1 MSTGNLPFEP
11 EAAFRLAA
19 EINDDALA
27 DCGGKRIGVLVV
39 TYNAASTLLNV
50 LKRIPPAVW
59 RNIEQVVVFDDA
71 SRDATYELAIGIKAL
86 HDLPKLT
93 VLKQPR
99 NLGYGGNQKAGYRY
113 FIERGFDAVVLLHGD
128 GQYAPELLAQM
139 YAPLVRGEAE
149 AVFGSRMMK
158 RYGGALK
165 GGMPLY
171 KFVGNR
177 ILTWIENRALG
188 LRLTEFH
195 SGYRAYSL
203 AALRQIALGRMTD
216 DFHFDTE
223 IIIKLRHQ
231 GFRILEI
238 PIPTYYGDEL
248 CYVDGLKYARRVVRA
263 LWRYSQTVR
272 AVRAHPEFQEYW
284 QQYPLKEAAH
294 SSHSTV
300 RALLTG
306 PLTVL
311 DVGCGHGYFAGQI
324 AGNGCHVTG
333 IDEFPEPARRDCLED
348 YIRCDL
354 SQGLDAA
361 LPRLRPGGYDRVL
374 LLDILEHLPDADRIL
389 AQCRPLLAPAGLLV
403 VSLPNVANITVR
415 LALLAGRWNYADRG
429 ILDRTHLRFYT
440 RKTGRALLEQNGYQ
454 VVESKTTVM
463 PVELVLGLHPASAAM
478 KSISVL
484 LWAVTALMPG
494 LFGYQMIFLARPKTA
509 P

>member
-1 MSTGNLPFEP
+1 MSTGSLPFEP
-11 EAAFRLAA
+11 AGAFGLAA
-19 EINDDALA
+19 EINDEALA
-27 DCGGKRIGVLVV
+27 DRGGKRIGVLVV
-39 TYNAASTLLNV
+39 AYNATSTLLKV

-59 RNIEQVVVFDDA
+59 RNIEEVVVLDDA
-71 SRDATYELAIGIKAL
+71 SRDATYELAVGIKAL

-93 VLKQPR
+93 VLKHPR

-128 GQYAPELLAQM
+128 GQYAPELLARM

-171 KFVGNR
+171 KYVGNR
-177 ILTWIENRALG
+177 ILTFLENRALG

-203 AALRQIALGRMTD
+203 AALRQMAFDRMTD

-231 GFRILEI
+231 GFRIQEI

-263 LWRYSQTVR
+263 LWRYRQTVR
-272 AVRAHPEFQEYW
+272 AVRAYPEFDEYW
-284 QQYPLKEAAH
+284 QRYPLKEAAH
-294 SSHSTV
+294 SSHSMV
-300 RALLTG
+300 RALLTA
-306 PLTVL
+306 PLRVL
-311 DVGCGHGYFAGQI
+311 DVGCGHGFFAAKI
-324 AGNGCHVTG
+324 IGNGCRVTG
-333 IDEFPEPARRDCLED
+333 IDELPEPARRDCLED

-354 SQGLDAA
+354 SQGLGAA
-361 LPRLRPGGYDRVL
+361 LPQLSPGGYDRVL
-374 LLDILEHLPDADRIL
+374 LLDVLEHLPDAGLIL
-389 AQCRPLLAPAGLLV
+389 AQCRPLLSPAGLLV

-415 LALLAGRWNYADRG
+415 LALLLGKWNYADRG

-440 RKTGRALLEQNGYQ
+440 RQTGRALLEQNGYQ
-454 VVESKTTVM
+454 VTESRTTVM
-463 PVELVLGLHPASAAM
+463 PVELVLGLSPASAAM
-478 KSISVL
+478 KVISGL

-494 LFGYQMIFLARPKTA
+494 LFGYQMIFLARPRTT